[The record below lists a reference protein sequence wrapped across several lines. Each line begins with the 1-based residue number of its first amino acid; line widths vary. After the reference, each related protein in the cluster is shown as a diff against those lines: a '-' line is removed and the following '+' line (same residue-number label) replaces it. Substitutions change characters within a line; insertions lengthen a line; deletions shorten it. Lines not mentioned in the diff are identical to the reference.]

1 MITDPISDLL
11 ARLHN
16 AYLAKKDS
24 LIVTFSRVNYAIL
37 EILKEEGY
45 ISSLKMQDQQQV
57 KSIIIELKYIQATPA
72 LSGVKRLSKPGRRLY
87 SVASDIP
94 KTLGGYGITVL
105 STNKG
110 LMTDKQAKQKNLGGE
125 LICQVW

>member
-11 ARLHN
+11 ARLRN
-16 AYLAKKDS
+16 AYLANKDYFS
-24 LIVTFSRVNYAIL
+24 APFSRINYAIL
-37 EILKEEGY
+37 EIFKQEGY
-45 ISSLKMQDQQQV
+45 ISSLEVQDQSRF
-57 KSIIIELKYIQATPA
+57 KSILIGLRYIQSTPA

-87 SVASDIP
+87 SVASDVP